1 MNILFALTLVCM
13 IVGGNGAR
21 ILGVFP
27 FPAKSHYNVYEP
39 LLKGLARKGHEVV
52 AVSYF
57 PQKVPLPNF
66 TDVDIGSIMPDG
78 TNTLSFDKFGDRKST
93 VYDVKL
99 FIQFCG
105 LIICEP
111 TFQHPKIQSIL
122 KSKEKFDVFIV
133 EMFASDCFL
142 GIGHVLGIPITVAM
156 ISSVTLP
163 WANDMIGNPDNPSY
177 IPNFFSGL
185 SDRMNLFQRM
195 DNLWHYVYSKIH
207 YRYNSDVPAYEIA
220 KKYLGKDLPDFDTL
234 RSRVSLVLANS
245 HPAVSTPRAQTYA
258 FKELGGIHIPPEGPP
273 PLPKDLKDYLDSHG
287 RDGVIYF
294 SLGSQLNSS
303 TMSEQAVA
311 AFYKAFE
318 QLPQQILWKCS
329 KEKMPKLPRNVKC
342 IEWAPQLSILCHP
355 NVRLFITHSGLL
367 GSQEA
372 VYCGVPI
379 LGMPLFGDQH
389 LNMAYFVKKGL
400 GLQLNYGE
408 LSYEAVLA
416 ALNELL
422 LNESYAEVAKKLSLQ
437 FKDRPMPPVDEGVY
451 WIEYLTRHGADSLK
465 TEASNL
471 SWYQYLLLDVNFII
485 ACATVAVLTAVRAV
499 IRTTCFQQ
507 FLMYGIY
514 IILCAATV
522 IVKLVR
528 IVYELSKNL
537 FVSVNDRANARVA
550 REKLKK

>member
-1 MNILFALTLVCM
+1 MNILCALTLVCV
-13 IVGGNGAR
+13 IAAGDGAR

-27 FPAKSHYNVYEP
+27 FPGKSHYYIYEP
-39 LLKGLARKGHEVV
+39 LLKRLAEKGHEVV

-57 PQKVPLPNF
+57 PQKTPLPNF
-66 TDVDIGSIMPDG
+66 TDVDISSVMPETTG
-78 TNTLSFDKFGDRKST
+78 ALSFQTLGDRTSHLH
-93 VYDVKL
+93 DINL
-99 FIQFCG
+99 FFEYCG
-105 LIICEP
+105 LMICEP
-111 TFQHPKIQSIL
+111 TFQHPEIQRII

-177 IPNFFSGL
+177 IPNYFSDK
-185 SDRMNLFQRM
+185 SDRMDFRDRTVNV
-195 DNLWHYVYSKIH
+195 WHYIYSKIQ
-207 YRYNSDVPAYEIA
+207 YRYYSDGPAYEIA
-220 KKYLGKDLPDFDTL
+220 KKYLGNNLPNFDKL

-258 FKELGGIHIPPEGPP
+258 FKELGGIHIPAEGPS
-273 PLPKDLKDYLDSHG
+273 PLPKDLQDYLDSHG
-287 RDGVIYF
+287 ENGVIYF
-294 SLGSQLNSS
+294 SLGSQLNTS
-303 TMSEQAVA
+303 TMSERALD

-318 QLPQQILWKCS
+318 RLPQQILWKCNA
-329 KEKMPKLPRNVKC
+329 KEMPAMPGNVKC

-400 GLQLNYGE
+400 GLKLNYGPE
-408 LSYEAVLA
+408 LSHEEVLA

-422 LNESYAEVAKKLSLQ
+422 TNESYAKAAKKHSLQ
-437 FKDRPMPPVDEGVY
+437 FRDRPIPPLDEGVY
-451 WIEYLTRHGADSLK
+451 WVEYLTRHGPDSLK

-471 SWYQYLLLDVNFII
+471 FLFQYLLLDVII
-485 ACATVAVLTAVRAV
+485 VIICAIFA
-499 IRTTCFQQ
+499 
-507 FLMYGIY
+507 
-514 IILCAATV
+514 
-522 IVKLVR
+522 IVKLVQHVSKKIR
-528 IVYELSKNL
+528 IRFGYLVIFGIIFCAIYFNESQDN
-537 FVSVNDRANARVA
+537 
-550 REKLKK
+550 